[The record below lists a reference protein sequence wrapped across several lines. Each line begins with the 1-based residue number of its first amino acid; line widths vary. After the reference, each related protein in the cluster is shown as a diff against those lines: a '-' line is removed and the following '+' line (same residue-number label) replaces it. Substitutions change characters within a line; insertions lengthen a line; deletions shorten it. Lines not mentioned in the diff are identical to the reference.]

1 MGMGREIKSVWR
13 KAGIHMTVTVLA
25 ALSLALALPIVLPTA
40 TATTISIGDLYLE
53 PGENV
58 VAAVMID
65 NVTNLGVA
73 NVHIVYESSVVHVT
87 NATSSDLANLYSVI
101 DNSHGLV
108 KIGGVDYS
116 DDGLSGDIKLAD
128 LTLKAVGDADET
140 SSLNISIIE
149 LKEASAIET
158 SIPAA
163 VDNSTVVLNLP
174 PVAIARSRHR
184 INNAGSTCKAV
195 FNGSASYD
203 PSSNGSITN
212 YDWNFGDGQSSVGE
226 IVEHVYTTWNWNGIS
241 YEPFDVGL
249 TVNDDGGL
257 ISTAILPVD
266 VYITGDANGDGEVNV
281 LDVVWVGIHWRA
293 TCNCNTGMDC
303 SYSYVWANPKADGA
317 DMNNDCEIDVVDVVI
332 IGTNWRGTA
341 W

>member
-1 MGMGREIKSVWR
+1 MERKIKSVCT
-13 KAGIHMTVTVLA
+13 KAGIPMTVTVLA
-25 ALSLALALPIVLPTA
+25 ALSLALLFVLATA
-40 TATTISIGDLYLE
+40 TATTISIEDMFME

-58 VAAVMID
+58 VAPVMID

-73 NVHIVYESSVVHVT
+73 NVNIAYDPSVVHVAT
-87 NATSSDLANLYSVI
+87 VTSSDFDNLYPVI
-101 DNSHGLV
+101 DNSNGLV

-116 DDGLSGDIKLAD
+116 DDGLNGDIKLAD
-128 LTLKAVGDADET
+128 LTLEAVGDADET
-140 SSLNISIIE
+140 SSLDISIIE

-174 PVAIARSRHR
+174 PVAIAKSLHR

-195 FNGSASYD
+195 FNGLASYD
-203 PSSNGSITN
+203 SSSTGNVTN
-212 YDWNFGDGQSSVGE
+212 YDWNFADGQSSEGNV
-226 IVEHVYTTWNWNGIS
+226 VEHVYTTWNWNGIS
-241 YEPFDVGL
+241 YEPFDVCL
-249 TVNDDGGL
+249 TVNDNGGL
-257 ISTAILPVD
+257 VNTTIIPVD

-281 LDVVWVGIHWRA
+281 VDVVWVGMNWRA
-293 TCNCNTGMDC
+293 TCNTSVEFG
-303 SYSYVWANPKADGA
+303 YVWDNPKADGA
-317 DMNNDCEIDVVDVVI
+317 DLNNDCDINVVDVVI